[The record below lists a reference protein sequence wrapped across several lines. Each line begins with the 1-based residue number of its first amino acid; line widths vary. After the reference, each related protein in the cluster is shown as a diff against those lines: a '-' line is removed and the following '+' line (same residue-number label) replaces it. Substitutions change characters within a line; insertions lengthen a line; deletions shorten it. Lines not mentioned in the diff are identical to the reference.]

1 MQVELEQL
9 ELRYTALRIMDR
21 PRVQRLVASIC
32 EQGQQTPVLVIRGEA
47 DSFVLI
53 DGYARVEALRKL
65 ATDIVDAAVLELPE
79 AEALVVGYRLDNTR
93 QRSALEEGWILR
105 ELADGHGLG
114 LEVLA
119 RKLDRSRSWVSRR
132 LALVGVLPE
141 SVQHAIQQ
149 GRLSVQAATK
159 YLVPLAR
166 ANASQCEQ
174 LVEQLD
180 GASISVRQMGRL
192 YVAWREGTAQQRD
205 KLCAHPKLFFQVEE
219 ATRGHQTATPD
230 EQVTQAIK
238 ELGIIAGLCVRARR
252 RLDEPGVAAKGER
265 QQQGLER
272 AFSNASEAFGS
283 LSARLQESR

>member
-9 ELRYTALRIMDR
+9 ELRYSALRIMDR
-21 PRVQRLVASIC
+21 SRVQRLVASIC
-32 EQGQQTPVLVIRGEA
+32 EQGQQTPVLVLRGEA
-47 DSFVLI
+47 KSFVLI

-65 ATDIVDAAVLELPE
+65 ARDIVDAAVLELSE
-79 AEALVVGYRLDNTR
+79 AEALVMGYRLDNTR

-105 ELADGHGLG
+105 ELVDGHGLG

-180 GASISVRQMGRL
+180 GASVSVRQMGRL
-192 YVAWREGTAQQRD
+192 YVAWRKGTAPQRD

-272 AFSNASEAFGS
+272 AFTNASEAFGS